1 MMASWNVGLTALRV
15 GAVPLL
21 GRLVAAVG
29 QRGARRR
36 AARRARFLQG
46 GLQGLEIG
54 GWRSSASAVA
64 FFLENRARLGKS
76 GGAEWKGMEW
86 ICEEGE
92 PGVGDVRVVLVLHRF
107 GGFLD
112 SEAIL
117 CVRCLQGLSNLWPTR
132 PRGRQ
137 CFYRS
142 VQTSHPEVQT

>member
-1 MMASWNVGLTALRV
+1 MWPVMASWNVGLTALCV

-54 GWRSSASAVA
+54 GGRGRELSS
-64 FFLENRARLGKS
+64 
-76 GGAEWKGMEW
+76 AEWKGMEW

-92 PGVGDVRVVLVLHRF
+92 PGVGCDVRVVLVLHRF